1 MNISASGL
9 KELKASEAFREFA
22 YPDVASPLYKTYPKA
37 RWGFKPASEILETL
51 PGSAKSLSG
60 TPWTVGYG
68 QTVGITP
75 DSQMTEKA
83 AEINLRVKIGKYE
96 DAVERACT
104 ITPTQGQFDALVQLA
119 WNVMSAVNPKTS
131 SIIKAHNRGDWQA
144 ASRAFGLYN
153 RAKGKADKGLTLR
166 RAREGAAYLAAS
178 PAANP
183 SLPEPV
189 EEPGVPSMLLTSSS
203 VDEERPMRKSE
214 INIASTAAG
223 SSAAVAA
230 AAETVNSISAI
241 KSGVSTLADWAVP
254 ILLIAVVCLCVY
266 IVWQRGVQRKQG
278 WA

>member
-60 TPWTVGYG
+60 APWTVGYG
-68 QTVGITP
+68 QTVDVTP

-83 AEINLRVKIGKYE
+83 AEINLLVKIGKYE

-178 PAANP
+178 PVSVNV
-183 SLPEPV
+183 PE
-189 EEPGVPSMLLTSSS
+189 EIEPEAPTTSQV

-254 ILLIAVVCLCVY
+254 ILLIAVVVLCAY